1 MYSPEVIYKTI
12 VDIVRFPHNIL
23 SWSSTPKIEMQARPA
38 SKLTI
43 RKPDSGVS
51 NTTYATLCKVCISY
65 IHISSAEKPQ
75 LVLRKRMSRV
85 LVLSLVSKIAIFALS
100 TSNVRDGFSASV
112 FSIVDKLTRILFA
125 LLAFILA
132 DIPVIITRKL
142 ALLSSFFYVNNAYS
156 LTKQLAKSQPAPV
169 GPSKHLKALLL
180 DQKTYNLAVTYAFS
194 AIAYGAVYISCLSA
208 YEDEAGFTPFT
219 SHIRRGWQFNERFIF
234 LFLNAALLGAVYALR
249 QLWNDRFVTRF
260 PSNLSS
266 SISSRAQS
274 HLKRNVPMAMKFALI
289 VVLTVLSSY
298 LLTKKSIYRTV
309 ASLSLA
315 TFRLHLFT
323 LLRQNNVTFGLV
335 LRTTVFTLG
344 LVSSWEVTNTLF
356 DIYSVHPIIISKI
369 AQNPTDCLISGMQST
384 DFYYKYFAYLEFVKV
399 FSSSQERRQE
409 VYKDIHRKPSS
420 WDKIL
425 SVAVQELVEGRTK
438 VLTKGV
444 PTNKT
449 PTVVNSTPDATTSS
463 SKLRVVDNQEIFKRN
478 PKSTIDNFIADVQVD
493 KKVSMFSKQTETV
506 PADQGIG
513 FDKILSPE
521 IVKTLKNSIYGNEES
536 NVNAKIRLLA
546 PDIKLVSLS
555 SLGLAYL
562 GAASIQE
569 DEFGLIQH
577 NIPQVIHEVTS
588 TLLTYEE
595 LQIDLE
601 KLTKNSNHL
610 KEYST
615 RVQEIQ
621 NALSILLF
629 AFKDYVKSFNLD
641 EKTQKRVELAI
652 KEMK

>member
-1 MYSPEVIYKTI
+1 
-12 VDIVRFPHNIL
+12 
-23 SWSSTPKIEMQARPA
+23 MQAGPA

-43 RKPDSGVS
+43 RKPDSGIS
-51 NTTYATLCKVCISY
+51 NTTYATLCK
-65 IHISSAEKPQ
+65 

-85 LVLSLVSKIAIFALS
+85 LALSLVSKIAIFALS
-100 TSNVRDGFSASV
+100 TSNVRDGFSIILSP
-112 FSIVDKLTRILFA
+112 FGLQRILFA
-125 LLAFILA
+125 LLAFVLA

-142 ALLSSFFYVNNAYS
+142 ALL
-156 LTKQLAKSQPAPV
+156 TKSQPAPV

-180 DQKTYNLAVTYAFS
+180 DQKTYNLAATYGLS

-208 YEDEAGFTPFT
+208 YEDDSGFTPFT

-289 VVLTVLSSY
+289 VVLTLLSSY

-309 ASLSLA
+309 ASLSLS
-315 TFRLHLFT
+315 TFRPHLFT
-323 LLRQNNVTFGLV
+323 LLRQNNITFGLV
-335 LRTTVFTLG
+335 LRTTVFALG

-369 AQNPTDCLISGMQST
+369 APNPTDCLISGMQSV

-425 SVAVQELVEGRTK
+425 SVAVQELIEGRTK

-444 PTNKT
+444 PTKKA
-449 PTVVNSTPDATTSS
+449 PAIVDSTPDATTSS

-478 PKSTIDNFIADVQVD
+478 PKSTVDNFIADVQVD
-493 KKVSMFSKQTETV
+493 KKTSMFSKQNETV

-595 LQIDLE
+595 LQVDLE

-652 KEMK
+652 REMK

>member
-1 MYSPEVIYKTI
+1 
-12 VDIVRFPHNIL
+12 
-23 SWSSTPKIEMQARPA
+23 MQARPA

-51 NTTYATLCKVCISY
+51 NTTYATLCK
-65 IHISSAEKPQ
+65 

-100 TSNVRDGFSASV
+100 TSNVRDGFSIILSP
-112 FSIVDKLTRILFA
+112 FGLQRILFA

-156 LTKQLAKSQPAPV
+156 LTKQSAKSQPAPV

-315 TFRLHLFT
+315 TFRPHLFT

-335 LRTTVFTLG
+335 LRTTVFALG

-369 AQNPTDCLISGMQST
+369 APNPTDCLISGMQST

-478 PKSTIDNFIADVQVD
+478 PKSTVDNFIADVQVD
-493 KKVSMFSKQTETV
+493 KKASMFSKQTENV

-546 PDIKLVSLS
+546 PDIKLVSLC

>member
-1 MYSPEVIYKTI
+1 
-12 VDIVRFPHNIL
+12 
-23 SWSSTPKIEMQARPA
+23 MQARPA

-51 NTTYATLCKVCISY
+51 NTTYATLCKVCIPY

-100 TSNVRDGFSASV
+100 TSNVRDGFSIILSP
-112 FSIVDKLTRILFA
+112 FGLQRILFA

-156 LTKQLAKSQPAPV
+156 LTKQSAKSQPAPV

-315 TFRLHLFT
+315 TFRPHLFT

-335 LRTTVFTLG
+335 LRTTVFALG

-369 AQNPTDCLISGMQST
+369 APNPTDCLISGMQST

-478 PKSTIDNFIADVQVD
+478 PKSTVDNFIADVQVD
-493 KKVSMFSKQTETV
+493 KKASMFSKQTENV

>member
-1 MYSPEVIYKTI
+1 
-12 VDIVRFPHNIL
+12 
-23 SWSSTPKIEMQARPA
+23 MQARPA

-100 TSNVRDGFSASV
+100 TSNVRDGFSIILSP
-112 FSIVDKLTRILFA
+112 FGLQRILFA

-315 TFRLHLFT
+315 TFRPHLFT

>member
-1 MYSPEVIYKTI
+1 
-12 VDIVRFPHNIL
+12 
-23 SWSSTPKIEMQARPA
+23 MQARPA

-51 NTTYATLCKVCISY
+51 NTTYATLCKVCIPY

-100 TSNVRDGFSASV
+100 TSNVRDGFSIILSP
-112 FSIVDKLTRILFA
+112 FGLQRILFA

-156 LTKQLAKSQPAPV
+156 LTKQSAKSQPAPV

-315 TFRLHLFT
+315 TFRPHLFT

-335 LRTTVFTLG
+335 LRTTVFALG

-369 AQNPTDCLISGMQST
+369 APNPTDCLISGMQST

-478 PKSTIDNFIADVQVD
+478 PKSTVDNFIADVQVD
-493 KKVSMFSKQTETV
+493 KKASMFSKQTENV

-546 PDIKLVSLS
+546 PDIKLVSLC